1 MNIEYLKKLSNSDS
15 IASNEAEVRNVMLE
29 ELKDYADEI
38 SYDNLGSIIFKKEG
52 NINGPKIMICSHI
65 DEVGFMVRSI
75 SSQGQI
81 MLMEVGG
88 VKQYMLILV
97 QLVMKRY

>member
-1 MNIEYLKKLSNSDS
+1 MNIAYLKKLSNSDS

-81 MLMEVGG
+81 MLMEVG
-88 VKQYMLILV
+88 VLSNYQNLCRK
-97 QLVMKRY
+97 